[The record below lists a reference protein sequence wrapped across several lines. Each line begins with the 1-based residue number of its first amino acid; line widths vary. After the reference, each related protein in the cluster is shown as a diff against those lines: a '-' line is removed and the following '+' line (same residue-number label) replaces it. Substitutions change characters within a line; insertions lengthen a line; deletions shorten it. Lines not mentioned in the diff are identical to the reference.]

1 MKLIFQDWKIPRQE
15 YFLTE
20 NCVMEDCKKNKI
32 CMKENFMKEKLMRV
46 FAMHD
51 RKFYDRK
58 VGELLMSD
66 SRGRSMTHVKFPR
79 QTMWFITHFY

>member
-20 NCVMEDCKKNKI
+20 NCVMEDCKKNKFS
-32 CMKENFMKEKLMRV
+32 MKENFMKEKLMTV

-51 RKFYDRK
+51 RKFYGRK
-58 VGELLMSD
+58 IHDG
-66 SRGRSMTHVKFPR
+66 TFNA
-79 QTMWFITHFY
+79 

>member
-20 NCVMEDCKKNKI
+20 NCVMEDYKKNQI
-32 CMKENFMKEKLMRV
+32 YTKENFMKEKLMTV

-58 VGELLMSD
+58 VSELLMSD
-66 SRGRSMTHVKFPR
+66 RRGRSMTHVKFPR
-79 QTMWFITHFY
+79 QTM